1 MTTSEKLMMSGKD
14 LLINFSIDLLSNSKK
29 HIYFLRSVHSSGL
42 SLRCP
47 SKFEF
52 SRYQKWLALLASEQA
67 NNNGTDDTDDEKK
80 EEMVSLIP
88 PLDIAWLWH
97 CHRLA
102 PVAYERACV
111 DLFGHL
117 LDFPC
122 SAFQFATTIVEQNM
136 DDDDDDDDED
146 EDNCEA
152 ERENESIAA
161 TKQKWD
167 ATFPDEPYVLDL
179 KNILVDILHADD
191 QWCAEKHVEKGGVRE
206 YGVLSGFDVID
217 ACERQSSF
225 LWQVTQPK
233 FSHAEFLLEGISNYH
248 KFLTLMKLNPKEFVI
263 PTYQVRRR
271 RRGKVFAKKRKK
283 KKKNVCFCHFSILY

>member
-1 MTTSEKLMMSGKD
+1 MSGKD
-14 LLINFSIDLLSNSKK
+14 LLMNFSIDLLSNSKK
-29 HIYFLRSVHSSGL
+29 HVHFLRSVHSSGL

-47 SKFEF
+47 SEYEF
-52 SRYQKWLALLASEQA
+52 SRYQKWLTLLASEQQA
-67 NNNGTDDTDDEKK
+67 NNNN

-117 LDFPC
+117 LDLPC
-122 SAFQFATTIVEQNM
+122 SAFQFATTTNM
-136 DDDDDDDDED
+136 DE
-146 EDNCEA
+146 EEE

-167 ATFPDEPYVLDL
+167 AVFPDEPYVLDV
-179 KNILVDILHADD
+179 KNILVDVQDDD
-191 QWCAEKHVEKGGVRE
+191 QWYAEKHVEKGGVRE

-283 KKKNVCFCHFSILY
+283 KKKNVCFCHFSIL